1 MSSRALAGM
10 RVAIR
15 NEKSIGLGVALV
27 LLLLLAGFF
36 SPLPYDPTEPH
47 PFATLSPP
55 GGEFWFGTDRVGFD
69 VFSRTIAGATIDLPV
84 ALLGTTLSLIFGVPL
99 GLIVSVKSRWSERV
113 MRGLDMFQSFPLLV
127 LAIVIVALTGNN
139 LRNVVFAIALV
150 NVPRFIRLVRSE
162 ALALRESRFIEAAR
176 SIGASKTRV
185 MVRHMLPNVAGI
197 ILAQA
202 SLAAAH
208 AIIVVAGLSFLGIG
222 VAPQDPSWG
231 AMIRVGSQNIATGDW
246 WVSLFPGLAVFLTVT
261 ALNLISDGIQSAL
274 GREIR

>member
-10 RVAIR
+10 RMAIR

-99 GLIVSVKSRWSERV
+99 GLIVSVKSRWFERV

-127 LAIVIVALTGNN
+127 LAIVIAALTGNN

-176 SIGASKTRV
+176 SIGASEDKGDGAPHASQRRRDNPRSSFARGGTRHH
-185 MVRHMLPNVAGI
+185 RGRGAELSGNRCCAAGSQLGRDDPCR
-197 ILAQA
+197 LAEHRYRR
-202 SLAAAH
+202 L
-208 AIIVVAGLSFLGIG
+208 VG
-222 VAPQDPSWG
+222 VAFSRPCGLPHRDGTEPHFGRHSVG
-231 AMIRVGSQNIATGDW
+231 AGS
-246 WVSLFPGLAVFLTVT
+246 
-261 ALNLISDGIQSAL
+261 
-274 GREIR
+274 